1 MEGRILTDP
10 ELFKDDYQEELQT
23 IRKKNLKIQFLESE
37 NSSLQQRVRDLE
49 KTVKINKEIIGAL
62 VDATMNQD
70 YKSSFELFQQEI
82 KNLIGSKQQQLQ

>member
-37 NSSLQQRVRDLE
+37 NSSLHQRVKDLE

-62 VDATMNQD
+62 VDATMN
-70 YKSSFELFQQEI
+70 
-82 KNLIGSKQQQLQ
+82 